1 VSGTPLGLL
10 DIFAVR
16 HGETEWSK
24 SGRHTGVTDIPLLP
38 EGEERAR
45 SLKPR
50 LAAERF
56 ARVYSS
62 PLQRALRTAQLA
74 GFPEPIAEPL
84 VVEWDYGDYDGITS
98 KQIREQ
104 RPDWDLW
111 RDGCPNGESIAQVR
125 ARAARFLAKL
135 DDFAEGSVIVFSH
148 GHFLRVLALVF
159 VDLPDG
165 AGARLNLETAA
176 VSVLRR
182 AGTGTMLELWNDTGH
197 LPGLP
202 A

>member
-1 VSGTPLGLL
+1 LL
-10 DIFAVR
+10 DITTVR

-24 SGRHTGVTDIPLLP
+24 SGQHTGVTDIPLLP

-45 SLKPR
+45 RLEPR
-50 LAAERF
+50 LAGERF
-56 ARVYSS
+56 TRVYSS
-62 PLQRALRTAQLA
+62 PLQRAMRTAQLA
-74 GFPEPIAEPL
+74 GFPEPFAEPL

-98 KQIREQ
+98 NQIREQ

-135 DDFAEGSVIVFSH
+135 DDLPEGSVIVFSH

-159 VDLPDG
+159 LDLPDG

-182 AGTGTMLELWNDTGH
+182 AATGNLLELWNDTGH